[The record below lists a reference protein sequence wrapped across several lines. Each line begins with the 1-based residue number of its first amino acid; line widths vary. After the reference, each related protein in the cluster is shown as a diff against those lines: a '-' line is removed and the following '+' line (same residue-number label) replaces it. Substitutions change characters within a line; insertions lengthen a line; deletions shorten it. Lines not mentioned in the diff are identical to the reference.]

1 MASDAK
7 EVKLGNLIIM
17 FWQDQDDEKKRFVVP
32 DNVIDLSFK
41 VQCKQ
46 LPLDHAHAL
55 SQTIQEV
62 LPWFASEVHA
72 GIHLIHGAESGNG
85 WIRPQEPDA
94 VLSLSKRTRFMLRI
108 PKHRVEEAS
117 QLVGRALNVAG
128 NDVVLSAPSQKALSV
143 ITTIFARHVV
153 IPNVGDNM
161 EDEEVFLNKAADML
175 QQEGIQVKKMMSG
188 LAHVL
193 RMPDKDLYTRSLMI
207 DGLKTEESIYLQQN
221 GLGEGRL
228 VGCGLFMPHKG
239 IEAVGEAQKQ

>member
-1 MASDAK
+1 
-7 EVKLGNLIIM
+7 M
-17 FWQDQDDEKKRFVVP
+17 FWQDQDDEKQQIVVP

-46 LPLDHAHAL
+46 LPIDHAHAL
-55 SQTIQEV
+55 SETIQEV
-62 LPWFASEVHA
+62 LPWFASEAHA

-94 VLSLSKRTRFMLRI
+94 VLSLSKRTRFMLRL
-108 PKHRVEEAS
+108 PKYRVEEAS
-117 QLVGRALNVAG
+117 ALAGQTLNVAG

-143 ITTIFARHVV
+143 LTTIFARHVV
-153 IPNVGDNM
+153 VTNSRDDL
-161 EDEEVFLNKAADML
+161 EDEEIFLSKAADML
-175 QQEGIQVKKMMSG
+175 RKEGIHVKKMMSG

-193 RMPDKDLYTRSLMI
+193 RMPDKDMYTRSLMI
-207 DGLKTEESIYLQQN
+207 DGLKIEESIYLQQN

-239 IEAVGEAQKQ
+239 IEAVGEAQK